1 MGPSGPSDPPLKPRR
16 KSDPDPNPT
25 VGENVGKPKLE
36 HVPVYIIE
44 YPTYR
49 CMEKVYITF

>member
-36 HVPVYIIE
+36 HVPVYIIQ

-49 CMEKVYITF
+49 CMEKIYITS